1 MDGIQQQNKGI
12 QRKVLVISGKS
23 QLVDKSVFLEQN
35 FTQPEFMI
43 RRNLAN
49 FVTLLN
55 LACGF
60 MAIAQIYGRTEKGFY
75 LAFWLILLASVF
87 DFLDGLVAR
96 ALGTSGPMGAELDA
110 LADAVTFGVAPGLM
124 ALQLIN
130 YDLFHHAQQSGLLHY
145 AMYTSLVIPLAAAW
159 RLARFNAMPHSSG
172 ETFSGLPAPAAGIMV
187 AALSHV
193 VLTNQLP
200 WLVPFVRDVRFL
212 MIYLIFV
219 AFLMVSTVPFGSMKP
234 PSWNPKHHPLP
245 YILGAIAMILVL
257 WGGVSALPLFVF
269 PYLLASLLF
278 NRSGSPKP

>member
-1 MDGIQQQNKGI
+1 M
-12 QRKVLVISGKS
+12 
-23 QLVDKSVFLEQN
+23 
-35 FTQPEFMI
+35 M

-75 LAFWLILLASVF
+75 LAFWLIILASIF

-130 YDLFHHAQQSGLLHY
+130 YDLFYHAHQTGVLHY

-159 RLARFNAMPHSSG
+159 RLARFNAMPYSSS

-187 AALSHV
+187 AALSQV
-193 VLTNQLP
+193 ILTNQLP
-200 WLVPFVRDVRFL
+200 WLVPVVRDVRFL
-212 MIYLIFV
+212 MGYLIFV
-219 AFLMVSTVPFGSMKP
+219 AFLMVSRIPFGSMKP
-234 PSWNPKHHPLP
+234 PSWNPKQHPLP
-245 YILGAIAMILVL
+245 YILGAIAFCLVL
-257 WGGVSALPLFVF
+257 WGGAASLPLFVF
-269 PYLLASLLF
+269 PYLIVSLIF
-278 NRSGSPKP
+278 SRNGNPKA